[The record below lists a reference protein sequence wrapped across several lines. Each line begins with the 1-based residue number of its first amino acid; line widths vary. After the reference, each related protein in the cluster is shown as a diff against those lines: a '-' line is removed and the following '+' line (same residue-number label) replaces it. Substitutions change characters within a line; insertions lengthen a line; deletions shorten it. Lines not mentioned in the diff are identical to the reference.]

1 MANMTK
7 GQNMEVRVYTVKV
20 EMNLGGARCEITAE
34 VPAVP
39 GEVDAF
45 RTLIEGLNVVG
56 DPVTMKVS
64 L

>member
-1 MANMTK
+1 MANITK

-20 EMNLGGARCEITAE
+20 EMNLGGARCEIEAE
-34 VPAVP
+34 VPGVP

-45 RTLIEGLNVVG
+45 RTLIEGLNTMG

>member
-1 MANMTK
+1 
-7 GQNMEVRVYTVKV
+7 MEVRVYTVKV
-20 EMNLGGARCEITAE
+20 EMNLGGARCEIVAE

>member
-1 MANMTK
+1 MANITK
-7 GQNMEVRVYTVKV
+7 GQNMEVRVYKV
-20 EMNLGGARCEITAE
+20 EVDINLGGANCTIEAE

-45 RTLIEGLNVVG
+45 RVLLEGLNATY
-56 DPVTMKVS
+56 DPVRIKVS

>member
-1 MANMTK
+1 
-7 GQNMEVRVYTVKV
+7 
-20 EMNLGGARCEITAE
+20 MNLGGAICEIEAE
-34 VPAVP
+34 VPSVP

-45 RTLIEGLNVVG
+45 RTLIEGLNVAG

>member
-1 MANMTK
+1 MVNMTK
-7 GQNMEVRVYTVKV
+7 GQNMEIRVYTVKV
-20 EMNLGGARCEITAE
+20 EMNLGGARCEIEAE

-45 RTLIEGLNVVG
+45 RVLLEELNAMG
-56 DPVTMKVS
+56 DPITLKVS

>member
-1 MANMTK
+1 
-7 GQNMEVRVYTVKV
+7 MEVRVYTVKV
-20 EMNLGGARCEITAE
+20 EMNLGGARCEIEVE

-45 RTLIEGLNVVG
+45 RTLIEGLNAMG
-56 DPVTMKVS
+56 DPVTMKFS

>member
-7 GQNMEVRVYTVKV
+7 GQNMEIRVYTVNV
-20 EMNLGGARCEITAE
+20 EMNIGGAQCEIEAE

-45 RTLIEGLNVVG
+45 RTLIEGLNAMG
-56 DPVTMKVS
+56 DPVAIKVR